1 MLTPRLRD
9 AFGTSA
15 FQVLQKEWEDQLKDP
30 DDVFFAAKNRKGEVR
45 EQMKDLQRRLDR
57 MKSKKK
63 KDQYAKGRHPGS
75 DRYAAAEVPQR
86 QFSYSHCCICPATS
100 RYYKSIVA
108 AQSELS
114 RSSPTF
120 NWWSKELNR
129 SCFLSLDAL
138 RTPRNPSDIRCPPW
152 VGSMRD

>member
-63 KDQYAKGRHPGS
+63 KDQ
-75 DRYAAAEVPQR
+75 
-86 QFSYSHCCICPATS
+86 
-100 RYYKSIVA
+100 
-108 AQSELS
+108 
-114 RSSPTF
+114 
-120 NWWSKELNR
+120 
-129 SCFLSLDAL
+129 
-138 RTPRNPSDIRCPPW
+138 
-152 VGSMRD
+152 